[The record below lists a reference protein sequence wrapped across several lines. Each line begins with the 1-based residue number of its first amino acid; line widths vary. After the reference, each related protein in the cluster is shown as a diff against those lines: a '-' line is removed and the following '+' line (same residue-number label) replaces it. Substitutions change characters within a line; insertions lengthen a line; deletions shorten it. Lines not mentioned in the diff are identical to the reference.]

1 MKGNSLLGLVK
12 ETFQDWTQDKASR
25 LGAALAYYAIFSIG
39 PMLVVVIAIAGK
51 VFGKDAAEGKISDT
65 LSQVLSSD
73 AAKFVEALVTS
84 ASKPKEGTIAT
95 VVGTGT
101 LLLSAMGVFGQLK
114 DALNTI
120 WEVEPVP
127 GGGIMAA
134 LTKNFLSF
142 GMLLGVGFLLLVSL
156 VVNALLSTLGP
167 FLRDA
172 LPGGALLWNAVNYV
186 ITLAII
192 SLMFALIFK
201 FVPDIRVGWKE
212 VLLGGVVTATLFLL
226 GQIALGIY
234 LSLGNVGSAF
244 GAAASLVI
252 VLVWIYYSAQI
263 LFLGA
268 EFTQVYANRYGSGM
282 APGRHA
288 RLLTEEARAQQG
300 TKSKQPRKQAA
311 REQEAEPGSPTH
323 KTSPWFRYV
332 SHVETELPRRQARAK
347 DHGKRMKG
355 LGCRGTM
362 HQAPTAI
369 CLCRTRGTVFPLV
382 ILSVA
387 KDQPPVLDP
396 LYCCTA
402 VPHATSS
409 QKVEDSGLPT

>member
-1 MKGNSLLGLVK
+1 MLGLVK

-39 PMLVVVIAIAGK
+39 PMLVVVIAIAGRI
-51 VFGKDAAEGKISDT
+51 FGQAAAEGQITSTLSRVLTSDT
-65 LSQVLSSD
+65 
-73 AAKFVEALVTS
+73 ARFVEALVKS
-84 ASKPKEGTIAT
+84 ASQPAEGTIASI
-95 VVGTGT
+95 VGTGT
-101 LLLSAMGVFGQLK
+101 LLLSAMGIFGQLK

-156 VVNALLSTLGP
+156 VINAILSTLGP
-167 FLRDA
+167 FLSDT

-212 VLLGGVVTATLFLL
+212 VLVGGAVTATLFLL

-244 GAAASLVI
+244 GAAASLVV

-282 APGRHA
+282 APARHA
-288 RLLTEEARAQQG
+288 RFLTEEARAHQG
-300 TKSKQPRKQAA
+300 TKSKQPRKQAS
-311 REQEAEPGSPTH
+311 RDRQDEPGARSL
-323 KTSPWFRYV
+323 KTSPWFR
-332 SHVETELPRRQARAK
+332 
-347 DHGKRMKG
+347 
-355 LGCRGTM
+355 
-362 HQAPTAI
+362 
-369 CLCRTRGTVFPLV
+369 
-382 ILSVA
+382 
-387 KDQPPVLDP
+387 
-396 LYCCTA
+396 
-402 VPHATSS
+402 
-409 QKVEDSGLPT
+409 

>member
-51 VFGKDAAEGKISDT
+51 VFGKDAAEGKIADT

-84 ASKPKEGTIAT
+84 ASRPTEGTIAT
-95 VVGTGT
+95 LVGTGT
-101 LLLSAMGVFGQLK
+101 LLLSAMGIFGQLK

-282 APGRHA
+282 APGRRA
-288 RLLTEEARAQQG
+288 RFLTEEARAQQG

-311 REQEAEPGSPTH
+311 REQQAEPGSPPL
-323 KTSPWFRYV
+323 KTSPWFR
-332 SHVETELPRRQARAK
+332 
-347 DHGKRMKG
+347 
-355 LGCRGTM
+355 
-362 HQAPTAI
+362 
-369 CLCRTRGTVFPLV
+369 
-382 ILSVA
+382 
-387 KDQPPVLDP
+387 
-396 LYCCTA
+396 
-402 VPHATSS
+402 
-409 QKVEDSGLPT
+409 

>member
-1 MKGNSLLGLVK
+1 MKDRSVLGLVK

-39 PMLVVVIAIAGK
+39 PMLVVVIAIAGF
-51 VFGKDAAEGKISDT
+51 VFGDAAAGGQISGT
-65 LSQVLSSD
+65 LGGVLGSD
-73 AAKFVEALVTS
+73 NAKFVEALVKS
-84 ASKPKEGTIAT
+84 ASHPAAGTIASII
-95 VVGTGT
+95 GTGT
-101 LLLSAMGVFGQLK
+101 LLLGAMGIFGQLK

-127 GGGIMAA
+127 GGGLMAA

-167 FLRDA
+167 FLSNA

-201 FVPDIRVGWKE
+201 FVPDIRVGWKD
-212 VLLGGVVTATLFLL
+212 VLIGGFVTALLFLL

-244 GAAASLVI
+244 GAAASLVV

-268 EFTQVYANRYGSGM
+268 EFAQVYANSYGSGM
-282 APGRHA
+282 SPAPHA
-288 RLLTEEARAQQG
+288 RFITEEARAQQG
-300 TKSKQPRKQAA
+300 IKSKQPRKQAA
-311 REQEAEPGSPTH
+311 RQDEPDAPSL
-323 KTSPWFRYV
+323 KTSPWFR
-332 SHVETELPRRQARAK
+332 
-347 DHGKRMKG
+347 
-355 LGCRGTM
+355 
-362 HQAPTAI
+362 
-369 CLCRTRGTVFPLV
+369 
-382 ILSVA
+382 
-387 KDQPPVLDP
+387 
-396 LYCCTA
+396 
-402 VPHATSS
+402 
-409 QKVEDSGLPT
+409 